1 MGLATANMQ
10 QNTFVCEVYIK
21 LLYKSQKKKKQTSLG
36 FISLNFRGK
45 ITFQAILILHKSIA
59 SKQVQSQG
67 IITTSF
73 LWNKV
78 KTNSFSLKD

>member
-10 QNTFVCEVYIK
+10 QNPSVYEVYIK
-21 LLYKSQKKKKQTSLG
+21 LLYKSLKKKNSSG
-36 FISLNFRGK
+36 FISLNFRDK
-45 ITFQAILILHKSIA
+45 LTFQAILILHKSIA
-59 SKQVQSQG
+59 SKQVQAQG
-67 IITTSF
+67 IITTYF